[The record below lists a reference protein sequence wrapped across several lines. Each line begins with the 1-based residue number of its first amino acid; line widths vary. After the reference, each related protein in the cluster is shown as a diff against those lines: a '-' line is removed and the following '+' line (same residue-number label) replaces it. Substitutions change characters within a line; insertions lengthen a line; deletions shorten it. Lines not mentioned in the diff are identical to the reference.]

1 MVERLLYT
9 QNVNGSKPL
18 LLKRF
23 LVLNWLKCNLDK
35 INISVRFTEELRI
48 NNRELAEWLKAVN
61 LSFT

>member
-23 LVLNWLKCNLDK
+23 LGLNWLKCNLDK
-35 INISVRFTEELRI
+35 INISVRSTEELLI
-48 NNRELAEWLKAVN
+48 EN
-61 LSFT
+61 